1 MAPSLVPAMK
11 STAKQGNVITDRV
24 HTYGNII
31 VCLARQAG
39 PGLQRLVAGS
49 TEKAATDFAAFA
61 TILVPSANNV
71 VRGRTFMT
79 RRPSLPVSYDGSKG
93 SFPGKQSRVKTQ
105 TTIKLCEPRSIS
117 PTSVH

>member
-11 STAKQGNVITDRV
+11 SPAKQGNVVTDRV
-24 HTYGNII
+24 HTYGNVI

-39 PGLQRLVAGS
+39 PGLQRPLADPTV
-49 TEKAATDFAAFA
+49 KAATEFAAFA
-61 TILVPSANNV
+61 TILVPSAYNV
-71 VRGRTFMT
+71 GARAYVHDDAAFIT
-79 RRPSLPVSYDGSKG
+79 RFLGGLERQFSC
-93 SFPGKQSRVKTQ
+93 QAEQVKTQ